1 MGWEF
6 WPGWLLVAVV
16 GASIGSF
23 LNVVV
28 YRVPRQ
34 LSLMHPPSHCPSCGT
49 GLGPTEN
56 VPILGWIWLRGKC
69 RHCGTSIPI
78 RYPMVEAF
86 TMGLFLLCFAVW
98 GRSWQ
103 SASAALLLSWLLPLA
118 LIDIETYLLP
128 ELLTRSALLVGL
140 ILRIVLPVLQ
150 GNGVAAIAPSL
161 LDGIIGMTVG
171 ILLLE
176 MIGWLG
182 LLVLGKEAMGGGDGK
197 LLAAIGMWLGWQA
210 VLVTLFVGCLLGSAI
225 GIALKLLGGK
235 RWEKPIPFGPYLVL
249 GAVTALFYGSQLVD
263 WYWGLTAGS

>member
-6 WPGWLLVAVV
+6 WPGWLLVAVL

-34 LSLMHPPSHCPSCGT
+34 LSLLHPPSHCPNCGT

-56 VPILGWIWLRGKC
+56 VPILGWLWLRGRC
-69 RHCGTSIPI
+69 RHCGTPI
-78 RYPMVEAF
+78 SVRYPAVEAF
-86 TMGLFLLCFAVW
+86 TMGLFILCFAVMGW
-98 GRSWQ
+98 SW
-103 SASAALLLSWLLPLA
+103 SAVSAALLLSWLFPLA

-128 ELLTRSALLVGL
+128 DLLTRSALLMGL
-140 ILRIVLPVLQ
+140 CLRVVLPWLQ
-150 GNGVAAIAPSL
+150 EPSLRTIGLAL
-161 LDGIIGMTVG
+161 LDGVIGMTLG

-176 MIGWLG
+176 AIGWIG

-210 VLVTLFVGCLLGSAI
+210 VLVTVFVGCLLGSVF
-225 GIALKLLGGK
+225 GIALKFLRGK
-235 RWEKPIPFGPYLVL
+235 RWGKPIPFGPYLVL
-249 GAVTALFYGSQLVD
+249 GAVVALFLGEHIAS
-263 WYWGLTAGS
+263 WYWNMAVGV

>member
-34 LSLMHPPSHCPSCGT
+34 LSLVHPPSHCPKCGT

-56 VPILGWIWLRGKC
+56 VPILGWILLRGKC
-69 RHCGTSIPI
+69 RHCGTPI
-78 RYPMVEAF
+78 SMRYPLVEAF

-98 GRSWQ
+98 GWSWQ
-103 SASAALLLSWLLPLA
+103 SVSASLLLSWLLPLA

-128 ELLTRSALLVGL
+128 ELLTRSALIVGAL
-140 ILRIVLPVLQ
+140 LRISIPLLQ
-150 GNGVAAIAPSL
+150 GQGIFAIPPSL
-161 LDGIIGMTVG
+161 LDGIIGMTIG

-176 MIGWLG
+176 GIGWLG
-182 LLVLGKEAMGGGDGK
+182 LLLLGKEAMGGGDGK
-197 LLAAIGMWLGWQA
+197 LLAGIGMWLGWQA
-210 VLVTLFVGCLLGSAI
+210 VLVTLFLGCLLGSAF
-225 GIALKLLGGK
+225 GIAIKLVRGK
-235 RWEKPIPFGPYLVL
+235 RWSKPIPFGPYLVL
-249 GAVTALFYGSQLVD
+249 GGTISLFFGPQIVK
-263 WYWGLTAGS
+263 WYLGLAIGA